1 MLCNRCGY
9 EGDPLYVHGH
19 VQCSLCKQVIDDCC
33 QGETCQ
39 TETYSPWTTKLNLSN
54 IEQRKEET
62 EES

>member
-39 TETYSPWTTKLNLSN
+39 TETYSPWTTKLN
-54 IEQRKEET
+54 
-62 EES
+62 

>member
-33 QGETCQ
+33 QGEQC
-39 TETYSPWTTKLNLSN
+39 YNPWN
-54 IEQRKEET
+54 IKSDTSLYEIVKDKNQKG
-62 EES
+62 